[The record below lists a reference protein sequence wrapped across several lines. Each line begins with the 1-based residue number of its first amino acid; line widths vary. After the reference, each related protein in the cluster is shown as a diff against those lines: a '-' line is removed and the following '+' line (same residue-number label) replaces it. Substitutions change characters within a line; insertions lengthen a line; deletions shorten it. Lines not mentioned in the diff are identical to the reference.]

1 MANEQ
6 ATGVTDE
13 RYDLISVLYHATHGA
28 WNYEGYISD
37 AESKGDD
44 ELAQFFR
51 DIRDENKARAHK
63 AKQLLS
69 ARLQS

>member
-28 WNYEGYISD
+28 WNYEEYISD
-37 AESKGDD
+37 AEQKGDD
-44 ELAQFFR
+44 QLAQFFR
-51 DIRDENKARAHK
+51 EVRDENKSRAQT
-63 AKQLLS
+63 AKSLL
-69 ARLQS
+69 ATRLQS